1 MVAESRQKAI
11 PGVDER
17 TKIAKKVAAAG
28 DRWLRKLPEGGIWG
42 G

>member
-1 MVAESRQKAI
+1 MRKAARRLP